1 MESYARTSVVCVS
14 LNIFSYIDKKT
25 IQIVGDMRNF
35 SYIYY
40 VKDEIIRA
48 GRTFNITRQINSL
61 NYPACLI

>member
-1 MESYARTSVVCVS
+1 
-14 LNIFSYIDKKT
+14 
-25 IQIVGDMRNF
+25 MRIF

-61 NYPACLI
+61 NYPACLIKNKGYEVFR